1 MSLTDLQQRGSEL
14 IASRIYKLSELT
26 GIPDDEFRELGFF
39 SSSLSHEAGGE
50 WQSIW
55 LRYRGEQFGLY
66 QNKDGWEVVTG
77 SEVRPILYRSESA
90 RDLVAAFIAQIDLYK
105 GT

>member
-1 MSLTDLQQRGSEL
+1 MSLADLQQLGAGL
-14 IASRIYKLSELT
+14 IAPRIYQLSELT

-39 SSSLSHEAGGE
+39 SSSLTHEAGGE

-55 LRYRGEQFGLY
+55 LEYRREKFGLY
-66 QNKDGWEVVTG
+66 QNKDGWEITTN

-90 RDLVAAFIAQIDLYK
+90 RDLVAAYIAQVDLYK
-105 GT
+105 GA